1 MATPIGVNTITSIA
15 RRWIMPEITDNIYG
29 SNVVLYRLM
38 QMNKRQQQ
46 GGEAIEAPMMYARF
60 NSGGAYRGFQTFNTT
75 PSDTIKNAVW
85 DWKQYYTSWSVDGLT
100 LLKADGPDSIVN
112 FLTFQAAQAKMEMAE
127 FLARGLF
134 GDALGT
140 AAGINASPAG
150 AIEIDGLAGLIG
162 TGSTIGNQNYGGLDR
177 TANTWWNSSVQGV
190 SSTATMSI
198 SNLNSSFHAA
208 TRGGNHATLIVS
220 GQDQYNRFY
229 NLNAGTAG
237 YAVQY
242 DRQPMGHDSLLASA
256 GFTNLLFN
264 NTPWVVD
271 SHVGQG
277 VVDANNSRVYF
288 LNENFLTWVVAK
300 RADFYLK
307 PFQEPAN
314 QDAMVAS
321 ILWAGNLV
329 CTNPSQQ
336 GGVFNYNA

>member
-1 MATPIGVNTITSIA
+1 MTTPIGTNTITSIA

-38 QMNKRQQQ
+38 AQNKRQQQ
-46 GGEAIEAPMMYARF
+46 GGEHIEAPMMYARF
-60 NSGGAYRGFQTFNTT
+60 NSGGAYRGYQTFNTT
-75 PSDTIKNAVW
+75 PSDTLKNAAW
-85 DWKQYYTSWSVDGLT
+85 DWKQYYVTWQVDGLT
-100 LLKADGPDSIVN
+100 LLKADSPDSIVN
-112 FLTFQAAQAKMEMAE
+112 FLTMQSAQAKMEMAE
-127 FLARGLF
+127 HLARGLF
-134 GDALGT
+134 GDGLGT

-150 AIEIDGLAGLIG
+150 VIEIDGFAGLIG
-162 TGSTIGNQNYGGLDR
+162 TGTTIGNSTYGGLSR

-198 SNLNSSFHAA
+198 SNLNSNFHEA
-208 TRGGNHATLIVS
+208 TRGGNHPTLIVS

-229 NLNAGTAG
+229 NLNAGTGG
-237 YAVQY
+237 YAVSY
-242 DRQPMGHDSLLASA
+242 DRQPMGHDALLAQA
-256 GFTNLLFN
+256 GFTNLMMN

-288 LNENFLTWVVAK
+288 LNENFLHWIVAK

-307 PFQEPAN
+307 PFQEPVD

-329 CTNPSQQ
+329 CTNCDQQ